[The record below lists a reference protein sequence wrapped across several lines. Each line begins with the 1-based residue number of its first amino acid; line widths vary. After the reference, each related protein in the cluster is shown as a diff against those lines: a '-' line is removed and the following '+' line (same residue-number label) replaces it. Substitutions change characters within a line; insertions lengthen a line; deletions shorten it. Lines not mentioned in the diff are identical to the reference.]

1 MFAAISALAVLA
13 TPVQA
18 GGRRHCHHGW
28 NGGHGYYRG
37 WNGGHGYYR
46 GWNGGYGNCGYGYY
60 QPYCRPVYYYPAP
73 YDRPAYYSAAPAFFF
88 GFGFR

>member
-1 MFAAISALAVLA
+1 MRSWLLPVVAGISALAVLA

-37 WNGGHGYYR
+37 WNGGYR
-46 GWNGGYGNCGYGYY
+46 NCGYGYY
-60 QPYCRPVYYYPAP
+60 RPYYRPVYYYPAP
-73 YDRPAYYSAAPAFFF
+73 CYRPAYYSAAPAFFF